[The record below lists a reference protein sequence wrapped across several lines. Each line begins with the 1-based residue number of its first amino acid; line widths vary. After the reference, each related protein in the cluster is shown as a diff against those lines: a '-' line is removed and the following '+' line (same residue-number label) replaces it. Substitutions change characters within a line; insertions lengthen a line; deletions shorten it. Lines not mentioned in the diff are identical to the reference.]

1 MLQTPFNILSIVI
14 VGCAVI
20 IFFLVFFYLLIVQLH
35 RRRIM
40 HEKELLDLKVQ
51 YEQVIMQSQLEIQE
65 QTFRNISQEIHD
77 NIGQVLS
84 LAKLNLN
91 TIQASGPTQEQLEIT
106 EQLLG
111 KAIADLR
118 DLSKSL
124 NSDKITN
131 LGLVSAIEQELK
143 MIEKSLGIRV
153 DFLYDENELVVSD
166 EQTIVVFRM
175 VQEILNNCIK
185 HAKASVLDVHITT
198 SAGKS
203 CITVKD
209 NGVGFDIH
217 CLNEKETGIGLKSMQ
232 RRAELI
238 NAHVRIESAPGAG
251 TAVTVCLFPPTNS
264 FTDGTSSFSR

>member
-1 MLQTPFNILSIVI
+1 MLQTPTYSGPFIIVASSVIL
-14 VGCAVI
+14 
-20 IFFLVFFYLLIVQLH
+20 FFLIFFYLFIVQLH

-40 HEKELLDLKVQ
+40 HEKELLDLKGQ

-91 TIQASGPTQEQLEIT
+91 TIPAADNTREKLEIT

-124 NSDKITN
+124 NGDKITN
-131 LGLVSAIEQELK
+131 LGLASAIEQELR
-143 MIEKSLGIRV
+143 MIEKTLSIRASLS
-153 DFLYDENELVVSD
+153 YDENELVVTD

-185 HAKASVLDVHITT
+185 HARASSLDVDISTAQ
-198 SAGKS
+198 SKS
-203 CITVKD
+203 CITVAD
-209 NGVGFDIH
+209 NGVGFDIDS
-217 CLNEKETGIGLKSMQ
+217 LDEKETGIGLKSMQ
-232 RRAELI
+232 RRAQLI
-238 NAHVRIESAPGAG
+238 NAQVQINSAPGKG
-251 TAVTVCLFPPTNS
+251 TKVTICLYPPINS
-264 FTDGTSSFSR
+264 FTDDTSSFS